1 MESRRALRVDDVVVK
16 CVLDSLD
23 AREPQR
29 SSADERAH
37 TRYTYRVPALRV
49 ELQQPDG
56 SVARY
61 AAPSRNIG
69 RDGMSF
75 LLGNLVYPDSVC
87 KIDLVTTHNH
97 WQSVI
102 GTITRCRYVQGT
114 GSVYEADIRFQQP
127 IDVVLFVA
135 QALRVRTLL
144 VDDSPT
150 ARNLIT
156 QMLQNLNTDVVTC
169 ENGQQAVEI
178 ALAQHF
184 DLILM
189 DMEMPV
195 LDGFHATRALRAKEY
210 FQPIVAVTG
219 LTSVGDRERCLE
231 AGCDDYLSKPPN
243 RDAIADLIDR
253 LRPEPLSSSVAADHP
268 ELAPA
273 IGEFVQDACQR
284 AMRIQKAFAARDLAV
299 VAQEARVLK
308 GEAPGYGF
316 EPIGAAAVEL
326 EHALQEALPA
336 PDIHVKVGKL
346 VRLCCAARPPPSGTS
361 S

>member
-1 MESRRALRVDDVVVK
+1 M
-16 CVLDSLD
+16 C
-23 AREPQR
+23 
-29 SSADERAH
+29 SS
-37 TRYTYRVPALRV
+37 
-49 ELQQPDG
+49 
-56 SVARY
+56 
-61 AAPSRNIG
+61 
-69 RDGMSF
+69 
-75 LLGNLVYPDSVC
+75 
-87 KIDLVTTHNH
+87 DL
-97 WQSVI
+97 
-102 GTITRCRYVQGT
+102 
-114 GSVYEADIRFQQP
+114 
-127 IDVVLFVA
+127 
-135 QALRVRTLL
+135 
-144 VDDSPT
+144 
-150 ARNLIT
+150 
-156 QMLQNLNTDVVTC
+156 
-169 ENGQQAVEI
+169 
-178 ALAQHF
+178 
-184 DLILM
+184 
-189 DMEMPV
+189 
-195 LDGFHATRALRAKEY
+195 
-210 FQPIVAVTG
+210 
-219 LTSVGDRERCLE
+219 
-231 AGCDDYLSKPPN
+231 YLSKPPN